1 MATDAIVW
9 LHEQAM
15 LPLQAKSLE
24 ADAGAR
30 IARIQPFW
38 KTLSAQSRMDLL
50 SIPIA
55 AFKQRIAAAKA
66 EHWAAEQKATGTK
79 RSSAI
84 QQGSNLLCF
93 SCRGH
98 VRDSALRWEAPS
110 MLTFRALP
118 AMLPLLAYIW
128 APVFRCAEAHH
139 HHDSRGICTAQ
150 SKCGES

>member
-55 AFKQRIAAAKA
+55 AFRQHIAAAKA
-66 EHWAAEQKATGTK
+66 EHWAAEQKAKGTK
-79 RSSAI
+79 RSSAL
-84 QQGSNLLCF
+84 QQGS
-93 SCRGH
+93 
-98 VRDSALRWEAPS
+98 
-110 MLTFRALP
+110 P
-118 AMLPLLAYIW
+118 AMLQLQRTCRRFSSSAGRP
-128 APVFRCAEAHH
+128 PVC
-139 HHDSRGICTAQ
+139 
-150 SKCGES
+150 